1 MTRALIRGI
10 TLRHP
15 WAWAFLHGKDI
26 ENRTWPPSH
35 QGGQIGMYLALHGG
49 ALPRKSDDE
58 YLDDIAHS
66 LEWMQ
71 EHDLI
76 PGVELPDFGHYYQP
90 NIIPGVSPQPTAEN
104 VRLFCPT
111 GIVAVARL
119 AGVVQD
125 SASPWAAA
133 GQFHWQL
140 ADVITLPEP
149 VVHKGA
155 QGLWQIE
162 PAALEQVRAGW
173 KARTAA

>member
-1 MTRALIRGI
+1 MTCALIRGI
-10 TLRHP
+10 TLTHP
-15 WAWAFLHGKDI
+15 WAFAIAYLGKDV
-26 ENRTWPPSH
+26 ENRRWHPSR
-35 QGGQIGMYLALHGG
+35 QGGQVGMYLAIHGG
-49 ALPRKSDDE
+49 ATPTGAKLDSVRDDLRWIGQRVQKLVKYLPADQYDRLMTYTNGTGD
-58 YLDDIAHS
+58 LS
-66 LEWMQ
+66 LSNT
-71 EHDLI
+71 I
-76 PGVELPDFGHYYQP
+76 TP
-90 NIIPGVSPQPTAEN
+90 
-104 VRLFCPT
+104 